1 MEGRGFRDLAGEF
14 EKANTQI
21 LGISFDPVKT
31 NAAFVRKEG
40 FPFPLLSDERRRVG
54 LAYGACDSPN
64 ARSARRISYVIG
76 ADGRIKVAYPA
87 VSPGSHAREVLA
99 FLAESRA

>member
-1 MEGRGFRDLAGEF
+1 M
-14 EKANTQI
+14 N
-21 LGISFDPVKT
+21 T

-54 LAYGACDSPN
+54 LAYGACDSPD

-76 ADGRIKVAYPA
+76 GDGRIQAAYPA
-87 VSPGSHAREVLA
+87 VSPASHAREVLA
-99 FLAESRA
+99 FLAKSRS

>member
-1 MEGRGFRDLAGEF
+1 VTA
-14 EKANTQI
+14 
-21 LGISFDPVKT
+21 

-40 FPFPLLSDERRRVG
+40 FPFPLLSDERREVG
-54 LAYGACDSPN
+54 LAYGACDSAD

-76 ADGRIKVAYPA
+76 ADGRIEKAYPA
-87 VSPGSHAREVLA
+87 VSPESHPREVLA

>member
-1 MEGRGFRDLAGEF
+1 VE
-14 EKANTQI
+14 
-21 LGISFDPVKT
+21 T
-31 NAAFVRKEG
+31 NAAFVRKEA
-40 FPFPLLSDERRRVG
+40 FPFPLVSDERRRVG
-54 LAYGACDSPN
+54 LAYGACDSPD

-76 ADGRIKVAYPA
+76 GDGRVQAAYPS

>member
-1 MEGRGFRDLAGEF
+1 VE
-14 EKANTQI
+14 
-21 LGISFDPVKT
+21 T

-40 FPFPLLSDERRRVG
+40 FPFPLLSDEQRRVG
-54 LAYGACDSPN
+54 LAYGACDSPD

-76 ADGRIKVAYPA
+76 GDRRVKAAYPS
-87 VSPGSHAREVLA
+87 VSPGSHAGEVLA